1 MNMFFSVLVF
11 GSIIPAQAGSL
22 SENLQELD
30 TRWLSRDKG
39 TFGNETLEF
48 ARQTAQ
54 QNPTSY
60 EAQWQ
65 HSRAAFWNCF
75 ISNSDSVRQTLCKE
89 GWDAATVAKSL
100 DSNGVEGYYFTS
112 LNVGIYANAVG
123 IVNAVSQGL
132 ADEVESN
139 ASKALQLDG
148 SYDGG
153 GPHRV
158 LGRYY
163 QKLPWPLTD
172 PEKAEY
178 HFKTA
183 CTIAP
188 GKSLNYV
195 YLAEF
200 YIENDNNAKAKE
212 ALNILLDPN
221 FSNTDQASYR
231 QSVTRAK
238 KMLQGL

>member
-1 MNMFFSVLVF
+1 MLFMVFLF
-11 GSIIPAQAGSL
+11 GSNVQAQGTLES
-22 SENLQELD
+22 NLQEMNN
-30 TRWLSRDKG
+30 RWVNRDQG
-39 TFGNETLEF
+39 TFGSDTLEM
-48 ARQTAQ
+48 ARDTAK
-54 QNPTSY
+54 QNPSNY
-60 EAQWQ
+60 DAQWQ

-75 ISNSDSVRQTLCKE
+75 VSNSDSVRQNLCKE
-89 GWDAATVAKSL
+89 GWDAGTKAKSL
-100 DSNGVEGYYFTS
+100 NSSRVEGYYFTS

-139 ASKALQLDG
+139 AQKAVQLDG

-163 QKLPWPLTD
+163 QKLPWPLND
-172 PEKAEY
+172 AEKAEY

-183 CTIAP
+183 CSVDS
-188 GKSLNYV
+188 GKALNYV

-200 YIENDNNAKAKE
+200 YIENEQPQKAKE
-212 ALNILLDPN
+212 SLEKLLDPN
-221 FSNTDQASYR
+221 FTSTDQASYR
-231 QSVTRAK
+231 QSIPKAK
-238 KMLQGL
+238 KMHKGL